1 MENSIEKQSDKEEQ
15 KFIEKY
21 GMWIIV
27 IGLVATII
35 IIKVLLDIF

>member
-1 MENSIEKQSDKEEQ
+1 MGNSIEKQSDKSEH

>member
-1 MENSIEKQSDKEEQ
+1 MGNSIEKQSDKSEQ